1 MALAAETQL
10 GPYKIIALI
19 GAGGMGE
26 VYRARDT
33 RLLRDVALKLLPE
46 SFTADP
52 DRLRRFEQE
61 ARAVAALNHPNIVL
75 VYDVGDASGVH
86 YIVSEFLEGETLR
99 QLISPSG
106 MAARKAT
113 ELAVQLF
120 QGLAAGPERRSVDR
134 GPQAED

>member
-1 MALAAETQL
+1 MSLAAETQL
-10 GPYKIIALI
+10 GPYKIVSLI

-61 ARAVAALNHPNIVL
+61 ARAVAALNHPNIVS
-75 VYDVGDASGVH
+75 VYDVGSAGGIQ

-99 QLISPSG
+99 QLISSSG
-106 MAARKAT
+106 MAPRKAID
-113 ELAVQLF
+113 LAVQLA
-120 QGLAAGPERRSVDR
+120 QGLGAAREQGIVQP
-134 GPQAED
+134 